1 MALSTTT
8 LTRMITMT
16 SDLPWDDIGTPT
28 RDYTVRKVACS
39 GVVSVFWGRDTAGRC
54 LLIIE
59 LEGDH
64 SEEFRRLAV
73 ELIGIGVNLRDGG
86 EPDRQR
92 LVLTLDRN
100 VDQDL
105 FHGLCQ
111 TLINALH
118 SVAAPEQILPVAMT
132 HMRRWKAFLASR
144 KARRLSDEEV
154 RGLWAELQYMRA
166 LYAGRLT
173 QSETVES
180 WTGAD
185 MVQQDFIFGNTAVEV
200 KSLFGR
206 DRNTVRISSEDQLA
220 TVVDELFLV
229 THRLTA
235 ADVGSGGISL
245 NALVSIIEDE
255 ISDADALELYSQK
268 LADFGYAPVAAY
280 DAPDFIVMQRQTYR
294 VEGEFPR
301 LIRAELPEGITRV
314 AYQIELEALTNFET
328 DNDEVLRGG

>member
-1 MALSTTT
+1 
-8 LTRMITMT
+8 MT
-16 SDLPWDDIGTPT
+16 SSLPWDDISTPT
-28 RDYTVRKVACS
+28 RDYMVRKVAS
-39 GVVSVFWGRDTAGRC
+39 GGVVPVFWGRDTAGRC
-54 LLIIE
+54 LLIVE

-64 SEEFRRLAV
+64 AEKFRGLAV
-73 ELIGIGVNLRDGG
+73 ELIGVGVDLRNG
-86 EPDRQR
+86 EQPDRQR

-100 VDQDL
+100 VDRDL
-105 FHGLCQ
+105 FHGLCE
-111 TLINALH
+111 TLINALDG
-118 SVAAPEQILPVAMT
+118 VTGPEHTLPVAIT
-132 HMRRWKAFLASR
+132 HIRRWKAFLASR

-166 LYAGRLT
+166 LYAARLT
-173 QSETVES
+173 QSETVVS

-229 THRLTA
+229 TYRLA
-235 ADVGSGGISL
+235 VADAGSGGISL
-245 NALVSIIEDE
+245 NALVSAIEDE

-301 LIRAELPEGITRV
+301 LIRADLPEGITRV
-314 AYQIELEALTNFET
+314 AYQIELEALRIFET

>member
-1 MALSTTT
+1 
-8 LTRMITMT
+8 MT
-16 SDLPWDDIGTPT
+16 SSLPWDDIGTPA
-28 RDYTVRKVACS
+28 RDYTVRKVARG
-39 GVVSVFWGRDTAGRC
+39 GVVPTFWGRDTAGRC
-54 LLIIE
+54 LLIVE
-59 LEGDH
+59 LEEDH
-64 SEEFRRLAV
+64 TEEFRRLAA
-73 ELIGIGVNLRDGG
+73 ELIGIGIDLRDGG

-111 TLINALH
+111 TLLNALDG
-118 SVAAPEQILPVAMT
+118 VTAPEQALPVAMT

-154 RGLWAELQYMRA
+154 RGLWAELQYLRA
-166 LYAGRLT
+166 LYATRLT
-173 QSETVES
+173 QSETVGA

-229 THRLTA
+229 IHRLTV
-235 ADVGSGGISL
+235 ADPASGGVSL
-245 NALVSIIEDE
+245 NALVSNIEDE
-255 ISDADALELYSQK
+255 ISDADVLELFSQK
-268 LADFGYAPVAAY
+268 LADFGYAPVPAY
-280 DAPDFIVMQRQTYR
+280 DTPDFVVTQRQTYR

-301 LIRAELPEGITRV
+301 LVRAELPEGITRV
-314 AYQIELEALTNFET
+314 SYQIELEALTGFET
-328 DNDEVLRGG
+328 DNDEVLKGD